1 MVIDVEPDFGAAHEL
16 RGGPEAALSGRVE
29 RYGHVKILR
38 LAQGRLQE
46 CAARQ
51 ETVFLQEAVFIA
63 NHDCLAELGKREGQ
77 PELTAKRIAIRAH
90 MTEHGEALV
99 SAQDGADLVEGRV
112 AHSFSAGGISICC
125 RISKT
130 RAPRSME
137 SSR

>member
-1 MVIDVEPDFGAAHEL
+1 MVIDVEPDFSATHEL
-16 RGGPEAALSGRVE
+16 RGGPETTLGGRVE

-38 LAQGRLQE
+38 LAQGCLEE

-51 ETVFLQEAVFIA
+51 ETVFLEQAVFVA
-63 NHDCLAELGKREGQ
+63 NHDRLAELGEREGQ

-99 SAQDGADLVEGRV
+99 RAQEGADLGKGRV
-112 AHSFSAGGISICC
+112 AHSFSAGGMSICW